1 MNELEKNVN
10 DENQTNAREHLVS
23 MVWIANQQ
31 YFRVYEAMRLSK
43 SKIDNTSTD
52 YKPNKIR
59 DAFESRYVEFKS
71 DKDKK
76 SLMKEYLKILG

>member
-1 MNELEKNVN
+1 
-10 DENQTNAREHLVS
+10 
-23 MVWIANQQ
+23 
-31 YFRVYEAMRLSK
+31 MRLSK

-76 SLMKEYLKILG
+76 SLMKEYLEILC

>member
-1 MNELEKNVN
+1 
-10 DENQTNAREHLVS
+10 
-23 MVWIANQQ
+23 
-31 YFRVYEAMRLSK
+31 MRLSK

-59 DAFESRYVEFKS
+59 HAFESRYVEFKS